1 MKTILLLAALLCL
14 AGCATAPA
22 AWERGNL
29 ARAEMAWEPDALLA
43 EQREQ
48 TYSSKEQAAGGASTG
63 GGGCGCS
70 N

>member
-1 MKTILLLAALLCL
+1 MKKAGLLLMLLLAS
-14 AGCATAPA
+14 GCATTPA

-29 ARAEMAWEPDALLA
+29 ARDVMAWEPDPLLA
-43 EQREQ
+43 QQRQ
-48 TYSSKEQAAGGASTG
+48 QVFTSKEQAAGGASTG